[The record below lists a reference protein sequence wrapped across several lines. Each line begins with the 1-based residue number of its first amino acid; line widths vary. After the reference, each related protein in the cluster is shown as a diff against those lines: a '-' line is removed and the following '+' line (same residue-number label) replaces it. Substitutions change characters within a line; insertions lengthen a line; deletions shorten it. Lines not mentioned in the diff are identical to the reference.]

1 MAYSHLER
9 ANDLEPSDGHR
20 VLREECP
27 LHREE
32 NFDPPFYVVSR
43 HDDVIEILKSPK
55 LWGNADGPG
64 VFYQKGGVLG
74 SADDPDHARQR
85 KVLREIFLP
94 SKMRSLENRLKK
106 IRDDLWKVFEK
117 PGNGDF
123 VNLFKVG

>member
-74 SADDPDHARQR
+74 
-85 KVLREIFLP
+85 
-94 SKMRSLENRLKK
+94 
-106 IRDDLWKVFEK
+106 
-117 PGNGDF
+117 
-123 VNLFKVG
+123 